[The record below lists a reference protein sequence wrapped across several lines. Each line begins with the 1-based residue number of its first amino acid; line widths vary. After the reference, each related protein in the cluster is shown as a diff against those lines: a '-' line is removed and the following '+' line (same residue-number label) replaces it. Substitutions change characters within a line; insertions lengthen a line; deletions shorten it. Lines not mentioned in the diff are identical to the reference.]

1 LSNVVPIVTHR
12 DENTSRQ
19 IDIFSRLLKDRVIM
33 LVGPIE
39 DDLSNIVISQ
49 LLHLESENS
58 NSDISIYINSPGGSV
73 TAALAIYDV
82 MKYIKPKVNTI
93 CIGQACSAASL
104 LLCAG
109 DRRLITK
116 HSRILLHQPIGGTQ
130 GQAADLHIYV
140 KEILIIEEQLLEIYH
155 TNTGISKENLKKFF
169 DRDTIFRGKEA
180 VEIGLVD
187 EVVVNRNESRDNH
200 ESERQR

>member
-1 LSNVVPIVTHR
+1 LNNVIPIVTHR
-12 DENTSRQ
+12 DENINRQ
-19 IDIFSRLLKDRVIM
+19 IDIFSRLLKDRVVM
-33 LVGPIE
+33 LVGPI
-39 DDLSNIVISQ
+39 DDSLSNLIISQ

-58 NSDISIYINSPGGSV
+58 QSDISIYINSPGGSV

-109 DRRLITK
+109 HKRMMTK

-140 KEILIIEEQLLEIYH
+140 KEILTIEDQLLQIYYD
-155 TNTGISKENLKKFF
+155 NTGISKENLKKFF

-180 VEIGLVD
+180 IELGLVD
-187 EVVVNRNESRDNH
+187 EIVENRGKDKDD
-200 ESERQR
+200 SERKR